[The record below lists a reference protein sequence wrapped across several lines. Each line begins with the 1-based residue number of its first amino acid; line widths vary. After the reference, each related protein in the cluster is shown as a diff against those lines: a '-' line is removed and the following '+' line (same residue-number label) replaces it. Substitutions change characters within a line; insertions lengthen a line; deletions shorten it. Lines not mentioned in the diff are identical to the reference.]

1 MAASRTLLS
10 LGLPPTTLALL
21 ESAGFV
27 SVRDVLEFKLSPVK
41 LARELGT
48 TAKEALAAMRLV
60 EASVEPPSTEAAASS
75 SSSSSAPAAAEKVAS
90 SSSGRRGGGSGESG
104 SVTALEMLATKQ
116 RGIVSFVR
124 GLDKMF
130 GGGVPIGEVTELCG
144 VPGIGKTQLSMQ
156 LALDVQIPRAFGG
169 VAGEAVYIDTEGSLM
184 VDRLAQIAEG
194 LIAHLRNTAASRGH
208 RKLVAAAAELTVE
221 QLLRG
226 VHVFRV
232 HSYTEQLATVAH
244 LATFLAAHPAVRLVV
259 VDSVALHFRH
269 GFSDMAQRT
278 RLLAR
283 MAQTLHRVADDT
295 ATAVV
300 LVNQMTTRVLGACAC
315 APRAAR
321 SRPCAHSDFDARS
334 RSRSRSPARRRRPR
348 GDGARARPS
357 VVAHVLQSRPA
368 ALGRAHSGAACRC
381 TRQVELRQVGRRQVR
396 RDARRRPHRRRAARE
411 WG

>member
-1 MAASRTLLS
+1 MASRTLIS
-10 LGLPPTTLALL
+10 LGLPPTSLALL

-27 SVRDVLEFKLSPVK
+27 SVRDVLEFKASPIQ
-41 LARELGT
+41 LARELKT
-48 TAKEALAAMRLV
+48 TPQQALVVMRHV
-60 EASVEPPSTEAAASS
+60 EASVESPSTATAASS
-75 SSSSSAPAAAEKVAS
+75 SSSSSAAPAAAEKVAS
-90 SSSGRRGGGSGESG
+90 SSSGRSSSGVRSESS

-116 RGIVSFVR
+116 RGIVSFIR

-156 LALDVQIPRAFGG
+156 LALDVQIPRIFGG
-169 VAGEAVYIDTEGSLM
+169 VGGEAVYIDTEGSLM
-184 VDRLAQIAEG
+184 VDRLAQIAVG
-194 LIAHLRNTAASRGH
+194 LIAHLRKTAASRGH
-208 RKLVAAAAELTVE
+208 SKLVAAAAELTVE

-232 HSYTEQLATVAH
+232 HSYAEQLATVEY

-295 ATAVV
+295 ASAVV
-300 LVNQMTTRVLGACAC
+300 LVNQMTTRVLGAL
-315 APRAAR
+315 
-321 SRPCAHSDFDARS
+321 SF
-334 RSRSRSPARRRRPR
+334 
-348 GDGARARPS
+348 
-357 VVAHVLQSRPA
+357 LK
-368 ALGRAHSGAACRC
+368 
-381 TRQVELRQVGRRQVR
+381 
-396 RDARRRPHRRRAARE
+396 
-411 WG
+411 